1 MRHLKTRPLDAARV
15 AQAFPLIQAALPE
28 VTLAA
33 WRAFAAALMSSAPA
47 PGDAP
52 GNAPGGAPGGA
63 PGDPRR
69 DTPEGGILA
78 VTDGRDYIAG
88 LCSYRVVPDL
98 VHGRLLD
105 ASHFLAFDLLDRRPV
120 AEALAEGI
128 EDLARRHGCGAVH
141 TLLPHRAGTPDPS
154 AEAGADNG
162 LAELLAA
169 RGHRVENLGLCKRLA
184 A

>member
-1 MRHLKTRPLDAARV
+1 MRHLKTRPLDAERV
-15 AQAFPLIQAALPE
+15 SQAFPLIQAALPA

-33 WRAFAAALMSSAPA
+33 WRAFAAALMT
-47 PGDAP
+47 
-52 GNAPGGAPGGA
+52 GGAA
-63 PGDPRR
+63 R
-69 DTPEGGILA
+69 DSGILA
-78 VTDGRDYIAG
+78 VTDERNYIAG

-105 ASHFLAFDLLDRRPV
+105 AGHFLAFDLFDRRPV

-128 EDLARRHGCGAVH
+128 EVMARDRGCSAVH
-141 TLLPHRAGTPDPS
+141 TQLPRRNDTPSEP
-154 AEAGADNG
+154 GNG

-169 RGHRVENLGLCKRLA
+169 RGHRVETLGLCKRLA